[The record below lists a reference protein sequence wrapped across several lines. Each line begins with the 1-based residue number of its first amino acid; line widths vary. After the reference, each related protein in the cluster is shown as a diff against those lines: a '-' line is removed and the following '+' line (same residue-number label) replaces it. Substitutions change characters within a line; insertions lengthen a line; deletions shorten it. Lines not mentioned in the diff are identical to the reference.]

1 MPAHSLLGTR
11 IRERRISL
19 GLKQAELARLIGISA
34 SYLNL
39 IEHNRRRIAGKLVT
53 NIADQLKTDV
63 ASLSEGAEDAVIAA
77 LNEVMEMASPDA
89 TAPERAEDLTGRF
102 PGWSSLI
109 AAQQARIKD
118 LERTVETLTDRMTHD
133 PFLSTSLHEVISA
146 VTSIRSTSSILRDDE
161 GLDGEWLGRFHSNLY
176 EDAVRLADSSQGLV
190 RYLDTAQDTDATGFS
205 PQDELEARL
214 AEAEY
219 YLPSLEKGGT
229 SGFDVSEMSAS
240 AQDLAQR
247 YFKRYA
253 QDAARICEADILRA
267 IDQDDI
273 DPAVLAVQFDV
284 DIATML
290 RRLSVFVGRGQPN
303 QAAGLVICDTSGT
316 FTFRKPAAGFPVP
329 RFGAACPLWPLF
341 SALSQPMV
349 PLRTALQ
356 MAGRGSPHFTCFAVA
371 HPLQPFGFSAARAYE
386 ATMLIL
392 PSTQGAASDL
402 RVGTSCRICPETD
415 CPARREQSILA

>member
-161 GLDGEWLGRFHSNLY
+161 GLDGEWLGRFHSNL
-176 EDAVRLADSSQGLV
+176 
-190 RYLDTAQDTDATGFS
+190 
-205 PQDELEARL
+205 
-214 AEAEY
+214 
-219 YLPSLEKGGT
+219 
-229 SGFDVSEMSAS
+229 
-240 AQDLAQR
+240 
-247 YFKRYA
+247 
-253 QDAARICEADILRA
+253 
-267 IDQDDI
+267 
-273 DPAVLAVQFDV
+273 
-284 DIATML
+284 
-290 RRLSVFVGRGQPN
+290 
-303 QAAGLVICDTSGT
+303 
-316 FTFRKPAAGFPVP
+316 
-329 RFGAACPLWPLF
+329 
-341 SALSQPMV
+341 
-349 PLRTALQ
+349 
-356 MAGRGSPHFTCFAVA
+356 
-371 HPLQPFGFSAARAYE
+371 
-386 ATMLIL
+386 
-392 PSTQGAASDL
+392 
-402 RVGTSCRICPETD
+402 
-415 CPARREQSILA
+415 